1 MAERAKHQS
10 VVRRTPFPRS
20 ATTPLVPPIVPSVV
34 FAARDVDQMNGVYEG
49 QEQGFTYAREG
60 SPNAELLA
68 AKIAALEGADAGLV
82 TSSGMSAVA
91 AIMLGLLLSLIH
103 I

>member
-1 MAERAKHQS
+1 MSDQVKPPS

-20 ATTPLVPPIVPSVV
+20 ATVPLVPPIVPSAV
-34 FAARDVDQMNGVYEG
+34 FVARDADQMNRVYEG

-68 AKIAALEGADAGLV
+68 AKIAALEGAECGLI
-82 TSSGMSAVA
+82 TSSGMSAA
-91 AIMLGLLLSLIH
+91 ESTTTATPRRCR
-103 I
+103 